1 MKKQTNRKAVVL
13 SFALAALLSVP
24 ATAQSRQGGLFGSKS
39 DSEQSSMLNRDE
51 DYNMTG
57 VNLHNTWYGHG
68 APVGSGLLIL
78 TAIGAGY
85 AALKKKKEN

>member
-1 MKKQTNRKAVVL
+1 MKNQTNRKAIVL
-13 SFALAALLSVP
+13 SLAMAALLSVP

-39 DSEQSSMLNRDE
+39 NVEQSSMLNRE
-51 DYNMTG
+51 DKNFKDVTG
-57 VNLHNTWYGHG
+57 NISYYG

>member
-1 MKKQTNRKAVVL
+1 MKKQTNRKAIVL
-13 SFALAALLSVP
+13 SLAMAALLSVS

-39 DSEQSSMLNRDE
+39 NVEQSSMLNRDGE
-51 DYNMTG
+51 NMQG
-57 VNLHNTWYGHG
+57 VNLGNSLYG
-68 APVGSGLLIL
+68 APVGSGLLVL

>member
-1 MKKQTNRKAVVL
+1 MKKQTNRKAIVL
-13 SFALAALLSVP
+13 SLAMAALLSVP

-39 DSEQSSMLNRDE
+39 ESEQAGMLNRYE
-51 DYNMTG
+51 QNFEG
-57 VNLHNTWYGHG
+57 VNTNNPIYG

>member
-1 MKKQTNRKAVVL
+1 MKKQTNRKAIVL
-13 SFALAALLSVP
+13 SLAMAALLSVP

-39 DSEQSSMLNRDE
+39 DKEQSSMLNRDLTQNFE
-51 DYNMTG
+51 GLNS
-57 VNLHNTWYGHG
+57 NNPWYG

>member
-1 MKKQTNRKAVVL
+1 MKKQTNRKAIVL
-13 SFALAALLSVP
+13 SLAMAALLSVP

-39 DSEQSSMLNRDE
+39 DSEQTSMLNRE
-51 DYNMTG
+51 ENHNIHG
-57 VNLHNTWYGHG
+57 INIHNTWYG

>member
-1 MKKQTNRKAVVL
+1 
-13 SFALAALLSVP
+13 
-24 ATAQSRQGGLFGSKS
+24 
-39 DSEQSSMLNRDE
+39 MLNRE
-51 DYNMTG
+51 ENHNIHG
-57 VNLHNTWYGHG
+57 INIHNTWYG